1 MEVKKSKIT
10 VRNLARTFFSPQGEK
25 INALED
31 VNFEVEDAYSAE
43 GRDIGEFRV
52 LLGPSGCG
60 KSTLLRMIA
69 GLDRPD
75 RGEVLVNGQP
85 VSGPGKDRGMVF
97 QKYTSFPWLTVTDN
111 IAYGMK
117 INGVPA
123 AERQQIVDHLI
134 EGVGLAGFA
143 KSYPDTLSGGMQQ
156 RVAIARTLA
165 NRPQV

>member
-60 KSTLLRMIA
+60 KSTLLSIL
-69 GLDRPD
+69 GLLDSPTDGEYMLNGTQKSRARSPRPP
-75 RGEVLVNGQP
+75 RA
-85 VSGPGKDRGMVF
+85 S
-97 QKYTSFPWLTVTDN
+97 SC
-111 IAYGMK
+111 
-117 INGVPA
+117 
-123 AERQQIVDHLI
+123 
-134 EGVGLAGFA
+134 
-143 KSYPDTLSGGMQQ
+143 S
-156 RVAIARTLA
+156 
-165 NRPQV
+165 